1 MTLMKNPRFLLNKI
15 FCLLIVFYSHSILAI
30 EVGDYLQLGKLQSI
44 QGQSFDESDWA
55 KRNTLV
61 QIWATWCGYCHQ
73 QNNNLDQLSK
83 KISPDSMNVI
93 TISVDRRIE
102 PVISYLKDHQYAFPV
117 VMMDARLSSA
127 IGKRRGVPELYILDR
142 DGRVI
147 QKDFGLMVN
156 ADFFDLAKYAKTANT
171 SPSTNKLTK

>member
-1 MTLMKNPRFLLNKI
+1 MKNPKFLVNKI

-30 EVGDYLQLGKLQSI
+30 EVGDYLPLGKLQSI
-44 QGQSFDESDWA
+44 QGQSFDESDWS

-61 QIWATWCGYCHQ
+61 QVWATWCGYCHQ
-73 QNNNLDQLSK
+73 QNKNLDQLTK
-83 KISPDSMNVI
+83 NLSPGSMNVI

-117 VMMDARLSSA
+117 VMMDARLSAA
-127 IGKRRGVPELYILDR
+127 IGKRRGVPELYILDK

-156 ADFFDLAKYAKTANT
+156 ADFFDLAKYANSVNT
-171 SPSTNKLTK
+171 SPIAPKITR

>member
-1 MTLMKNPRFLLNKI
+1 MTLIKNPKFLVNKI

-30 EVGDYLQLGKLQSI
+30 EVGDYLPLGKLQSI
-44 QGQSFDESDWA
+44 QGQSFDESDWT

-61 QIWATWCGYCHQ
+61 QVWATWCGYCHQ
-73 QNNNLDQLSK
+73 QNKNLDQLTK
-83 KISPDSMNVI
+83 KISPDSMNFI

-102 PVISYLKDHQYAFPV
+102 PVKAYLKDHQYDFPV
-117 VMMDARLSSA
+117 VMMDARLFAA

-156 ADFFDLAKYAKTANT
+156 ADFFDLAKYAKTVNT
-171 SPSTNKLTK
+171 SPSTPKLTR

>member
-30 EVGDYLQLGKLQSI
+30 EVGDYLPLGKLQSI
-44 QGQSFDESDWA
+44 QGQSFDESDWT

-73 QNNNLDQLSK
+73 QNKNLDQLTK

-117 VMMDARLSSA
+117 VMMDARLSAA
-127 IGKRRGVPELYILDR
+127 IGKRRGVPELYILDK
-142 DGRVI
+142 DGQVI

-156 ADFFDLAKYAKTANT
+156 ADFFDLAKYAKSVNT
-171 SPSTNKLTK
+171 SPIAPKITR

>member
-1 MTLMKNPRFLLNKI
+1 MTLIKNPKLLVNKI

-30 EVGDYLQLGKLQSI
+30 EVGDYLPLVKLQTI

-55 KRNTLV
+55 KKNTLV
-61 QIWATWCGYCHQ
+61 QVWATWCGYCHQ
-73 QNNNLDQLSK
+73 QNKNLNQLTQ
-83 KISPDSMNVI
+83 KIPLDSMNII

-102 PVISYLKDHQYAFPV
+102 PVKSYLKDHQYDFPV
-117 VMMDARLSSA
+117 VMMDTRLSAA

-142 DGRVI
+142 NGRVI

-156 ADFFDLAKYAKTANT
+156 ADFFDLAKYAKSVNT
-171 SPSTNKLTK
+171 SPIAPKITR

>member
-1 MTLMKNPRFLLNKI
+1 MTLMKNPKFLVNKI

-30 EVGDYLQLGKLQSI
+30 EVGDYLPLGKLQSI
-44 QGQSFDESDWA
+44 QGQSFDESDWS

-61 QIWATWCGYCHQ
+61 QVWATWCGYCHQ
-73 QNNNLDQLSK
+73 QNKNLDQLTK
-83 KISPDSMNVI
+83 KISPGSMNVI

-117 VMMDARLSSA
+117 VMMDARLSAA
-127 IGKRRGVPELYILDR
+127 IGKRRGVPELYILDK
-142 DGRVI
+142 DSRVI

-156 ADFFDLAKYAKTANT
+156 ADFFDLAKYAKSVNT
-171 SPSTNKLTK
+171 SPIAPKITR

>member
-1 MTLMKNPRFLLNKI
+1 MTLMKNPKFLLNKI

-30 EVGDYLQLGKLQSI
+30 EVGDYLPLGKLQSI
-44 QGQSFDESDWA
+44 QGQSFDESDWT

-73 QNNNLDQLSK
+73 QNKNLDQLTK

-117 VMMDARLSSA
+117 VMMDARLSAA
-127 IGKRRGVPELYILDR
+127 IGKRRGVPELYILDK
-142 DGRVI
+142 DGQVI

-156 ADFFDLAKYAKTANT
+156 ADFFDLAKYAKSVNT
-171 SPSTNKLTK
+171 SPIAPKITR

>member
-1 MTLMKNPRFLLNKI
+1 MTLMKNPKFLVNKI

-30 EVGDYLQLGKLQSI
+30 EVGDYLPLGKLQSI
-44 QGQSFDESDWA
+44 QGQSFDESDWS

-61 QIWATWCGYCHQ
+61 QVWATWCGYCHQ
-73 QNNNLDQLSK
+73 QNKNLDQLTK

-117 VMMDARLSSA
+117 VMMDARLSAA
-127 IGKRRGVPELYILDR
+127 IGKRRGVPELYILDK

-156 ADFFDLAKYAKTANT
+156 ADFFDLAKYAKSVNT
-171 SPSTNKLTK
+171 SPIAPKITR

>member
-1 MTLMKNPRFLLNKI
+1 MTLIKNPKFLVNKI

-30 EVGDYLQLGKLQSI
+30 EVGDYLPLGKLQSI
-44 QGQSFDESDWA
+44 QGQSFDESDWT

-61 QIWATWCGYCHQ
+61 QVWATWCGYCHQ
-73 QNNNLDQLSK
+73 QNKNLDQLTK
-83 KISPDSMNVI
+83 NLSPGSMNVI

-117 VMMDARLSSA
+117 VMMDARLSAA
-127 IGKRRGVPELYILDR
+127 IGKRRGVPELYILDK

-156 ADFFDLAKYAKTANT
+156 ADFFDLAKYAKSVNT
-171 SPSTNKLTK
+171 SPIAPKITR